1 MKEKKIRKSRDK
13 VLCGVAGGIAE
24 YLGIDPLWIRIC
36 FVLLALS
43 GGSGVFHCR
52 APHGRSISRI
62 PERGRKSEGKGGE
75 SECLRSCLQSLCCC
89 FCSG

>member
-36 FVLLALS
+36 CVLLALS
-43 GGSGVFHCR
+43 GGSGVLVYFS
-52 APHGRSISRI
+52 AALFM
-62 PERGRKSEGKGGE
+62 EEA
-75 SECLRSCLQSLCCC
+75 
-89 FCSG
+89 

>member
-36 FVLLALS
+36 F
-43 GGSGVFHCR
+43 
-52 APHGRSISRI
+52 
-62 PERGRKSEGKGGE
+62 GRKSEGKGGE